1 MRYRGSR
8 LDERKEGFRLGD
20 KTERYIESE
29 SNRRSRGI
37 GGVVDGIG
45 ELWRVAATLTLS
57 KSTRYNP
64 KGNGERRE
72 KRGEEEEEEEKRG
85 SDECGKP

>member
-57 KSTRYNP
+57 KSTRYNS

-72 KRGEEEEEEEKRG
+72 KRRRRRRKEGG

>member
-1 MRYRGSR
+1 MRSGGEKARNEREKSEISRVEEWPR

-37 GGVVDGIG
+37 GG
-45 ELWRVAATLTLS
+45 
-57 KSTRYNP
+57 
-64 KGNGERRE
+64 
-72 KRGEEEEEEEKRG
+72 
-85 SDECGKP
+85 